1 MEADEGGCIS
11 LWHQKGVVE
20 AHAWTGAGHPRGMVH
35 SKPPALGSSP
45 SSALGCCE
53 TAGFMEAIIGAQL
66 EVMTN
71 AAA

>member
-1 MEADEGGCIS
+1 MEARA
-11 LWHQKGVVE
+11 Q
-20 AHAWTGAGHPRGMVH
+20 AGTSHPHGMVH